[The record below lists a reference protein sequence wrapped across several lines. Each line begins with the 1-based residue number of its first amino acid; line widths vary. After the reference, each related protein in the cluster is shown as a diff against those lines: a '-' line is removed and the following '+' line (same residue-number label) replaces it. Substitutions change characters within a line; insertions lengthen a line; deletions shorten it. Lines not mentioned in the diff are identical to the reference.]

1 MIIGGGI
8 GFVEGIKVIIV
19 IFGEWYL
26 VWMLELLD
34 GWLVNFV
41 LFGKGNIVNFDV
53 LWEQLC
59 GGVLGFKFYEDWG
72 LILVVIDICLV
83 VVDVVGVQVVL
94 YFDIFNEIGFVE
106 DIIGVIVGCLIYVY
120 YIEGVGGGYVLDI
133 IIVVV

>member
-53 LWEQLC
+53 LWE
-59 GGVLGFKFYEDWG
+59 
-72 LILVVIDICLV
+72 
-83 VVDVVGVQVVL
+83 
-94 YFDIFNEIGFVE
+94 
-106 DIIGVIVGCLIYVY
+106 
-120 YIEGVGGGYVLDI
+120 
-133 IIVVV
+133 